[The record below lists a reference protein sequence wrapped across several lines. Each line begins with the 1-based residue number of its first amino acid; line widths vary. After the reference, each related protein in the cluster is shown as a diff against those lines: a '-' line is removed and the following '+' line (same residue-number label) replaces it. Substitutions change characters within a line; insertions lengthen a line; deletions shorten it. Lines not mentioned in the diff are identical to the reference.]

1 MARHFIKGAKTKKGE
16 KLFWS
21 DRDGDRPNDQTV
33 YRKHNSIFGG
43 NSRVKSRYNPSTGK
57 FKKSKSSWF

>member
-1 MARHFIKGAKTKKGE
+1 MARHFIKGAKTRTGE

-33 YRKHNSIFGG
+33 YRKHNSIGGEIFGDCTK
-43 NSRVKSRYNPSTGK
+43 VKSRYDPSKGK
-57 FKKSKSSWF
+57 FKK